1 MRTIED
7 LKFKNLV
14 ILYYKYGGY
23 NLIIS
28 MIKACVKIENININ
42 SLELNEE
49 NGISNKIHLLYNEA
63 LNELDDRLFDLED
76 LTLDDL
82 LGEENIATIPIGK
95 YYRLFIEDT
104 KNDLLVEIIDNYGDI
119 IDTLEGVTRET
130 KAYELKKE
138 GIRVLK
144 CL

>member
-1 MRTIED
+1 MLLELRKAIED
-7 LKFKNLV
+7 KELYEFLSQEGHNLSKEDLV
-14 ILYYKYGGY
+14 
-23 NLIIS
+23 
-28 MIKACVKIENININ
+28 
-42 SLELNEE
+42 SLCKELVWAIEE
-49 NGISNKIHLLYNEA
+49 NVIPEEQPFLYNDV

-76 LTLDDL
+76 LTLGDL